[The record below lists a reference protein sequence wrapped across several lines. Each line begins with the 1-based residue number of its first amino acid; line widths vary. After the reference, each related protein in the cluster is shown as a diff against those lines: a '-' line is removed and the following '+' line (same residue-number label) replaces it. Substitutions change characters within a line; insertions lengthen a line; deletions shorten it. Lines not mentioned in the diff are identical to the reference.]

1 MEYILMKK
9 DELSNISFTDE
20 QIPTK
25 YNYSKSKGIFF
36 SMK

>member
-1 MEYILMKK
+1 MEYKLTKK
-9 DELSNISFTDE
+9 KCNISFTDE

-25 YNYSKSKGIFF
+25 YNYSKNKGIFF

>member
-1 MEYILMKK
+1 MEYKLTKK
-9 DELSNISFTDE
+9 SVSNISFTDE

-25 YNYSKSKGIFF
+25 YNYFKNKGIFF